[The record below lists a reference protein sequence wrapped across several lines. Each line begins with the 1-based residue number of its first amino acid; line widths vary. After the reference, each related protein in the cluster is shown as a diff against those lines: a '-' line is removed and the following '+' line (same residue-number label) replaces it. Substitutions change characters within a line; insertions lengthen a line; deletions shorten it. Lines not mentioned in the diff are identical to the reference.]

1 MRASLFIHCVLVAL
15 ISGAGLT
22 AKLTYGQTGQPQ
34 EAFFVFDVPPNPETF
49 VFKLT
54 DPLKIQEARNLLAG
68 GNKRI
73 VSGIIIKQPAY
84 YNSPWTFHLDSK
96 SITFPEVAIELCDAS
111 IRYIED
117 FRDEA
122 YSTWC
127 PWNSRLLREIPI
139 PQKPGSGNLDPAVSM
154 THPYADNTFQ
164 SESLAHVTLV
174 ANAADGDGEIVKV
187 EFSSGGKVI
196 GEGST
201 YPYTFNWRN
210 LMAGSYTVQAT
221 ATDNSGAKTTSRG
234 VTFLITPGRPQLVAE
249 ANSSRGIA
257 LESVTLMSD
266 PFPVVSEHF
275 LSSDQRTRL
284 TLFGHNLELKPEES
298 LSAITAQAE
307 DAQHRIYALPVEA
320 VARVPDFPWLIQVTV
335 KLPVELQGI
344 PEVWLSVL
352 LRGVNSNK
360 VLIKIKD
367 GKAP

>member
-1 MRASLFIHCVLVAL
+1 MRASAFVHCVLAAL
-15 ISGAGLT
+15 ISGAALM
-22 AKLTYGQTGQPQ
+22 AEPIYGQTGQPQ
-34 EAFFVFDVPPNPETF
+34 EAFFVFDVPPNPETV

-54 DPLKIQEARNLLAG
+54 DPLKIQEARNILASG
-68 GNKRI
+68 KQRI
-73 VSGIIIKQPAY
+73 ISGTIIKQPAY
-84 YNSPWTFHLDSK
+84 YNSPWTFHLDPR
-96 SITFPEVAIELCDAS
+96 SITFPEFTVELCDAS

-117 FRDEA
+117 NLEVA

-127 PWNSRLLREIPI
+127 PWNSRLLREIPA
-139 PQKPGSGNLDPAVSM
+139 PQKPGSGNLYPAVSM
-154 THPYADNTFQ
+154 THPHANNTFQ
-164 SESLAHVTLV
+164 SESLAHVTVV
-174 ANAADGDGEIVKV
+174 ANAADADGEIAKV

-196 GEGST
+196 GEASA

-234 VTFLITPGRPQLVAE
+234 VTFLITQGRPQLVAE
-249 ANSSRGIA
+249 ASGSRGIA
-257 LESVTLMSD
+257 LESVTLMSE
-266 PFPVVSEHF
+266 PFPVISEHF
-275 LSSDQRTRL
+275 LSSDQRTRV
-284 TLFGHNLELKPEES
+284 TLFGYNLELKPEES

-307 DAQHRIYALPVEA
+307 DAQHRIYLLPVEA
-320 VARVPDFPWLIQVTV
+320 VAQVPDFPWLVQVTV